1 MMKRLLPIS
10 SLLFGV
16 ALLLAGNG
24 LFGTLLGVRS
34 AAEGWSGRTIG
45 LMMSAYF
52 AGFLLGTFV
61 NPRIITRV
69 GHIRA
74 FAIFAALASS
84 AALLQG
90 LLVHPLAWLLLRL
103 LTGICLVGL
112 YMVVESWLNAQAE
125 PSTRGQ
131 VFAGYM
137 AVNFGGLAAGQT
149 LLALYPVQGFELF
162 GVAAMLLSLSLVPVA
177 LTSVA
182 QPTVTQAPHLSLRAL
197 YTLAPVGI
205 AGAVGSGLALSAF
218 WGMGPAA
225 AQQLGFQGSGVAAF
239 MSAAILGGAL
249 LQLPIGRWSDR
260 GGDRRRVLFLL
271 TLASAATALGLFL
284 LPLERSLL
292 LLGGMFLFG
301 GLAFAIYPVSIA
313 LTNDRLRPEDLLRGA
328 GSLLLLHG
336 AGAVLGPFLAGLLM
350 EWLGP
355 TALMLHFALMLGL
368 LATYA
373 AWRLWISPQGPE
385 AHTPFQP
392 MVRTTPA
399 ALELIAPTTEDT
411 TPEAGPAA

>member
-34 AAEGWSGRTIG
+34 AAEGWSGRAIG

-52 AGFLLGTFV
+52 AGFLLGTFI

-131 VFAGYM
+131 IFAGYM

-162 GVAAMLLSLSLVPVA
+162 GVTAMLLSLSLVPVA

-182 QPTVTQAPHLSLRAL
+182 QPAVTQAPHLSLRAL

-225 AQQLGFQGSGVAAF
+225 AQQLGFEGSGVAAF

-284 LPLERSLL
+284 LPLEPSL

-399 ALELIAPTTEDT
+399 ALELIAPTPEDA
-411 TPEAGPAA
+411 TPEAGPAT